1 MTGKTWAAEIRHQ
14 MNRFLGAVVFLTRIP
29 VGSLYIFRAE
39 ELPRSAVYFP
49 VVGSLIG
56 FLAGAVLFCIQPVLP
71 AIVAVLLCML
81 TTVLVTGALHED
93 GLADAVDGL
102 VGGSTPGQRLAIMK
116 GSTVGVYGAIALWFS
131 LTAKLLLLGSLLEKG
146 TMVAFC
152 ALIVAN
158 GMGRAGTVA
167 LLFTCPYVREG
178 ESKASAF
185 ANSITLGEFVLS
197 LLPPVFLALLF
208 LGRDGL
214 ACICGAAAAVW
225 AAAVFFRRMIG
236 GITGD
241 CLGATNQLIELLC
254 YLLLAGR
261 FPPIIRILEKQN

>member
-1 MTGKTWAAEIRHQ
+1 MNEKTLWAKITHQ
-14 MNRFLGAVVFLTRIP
+14 LNTFLGAVVFLTRIP
-29 VGSLYIFRAE
+29 VGSLYVFRAE

-49 VVGSLIG
+49 VIGSLIG
-56 FLAGAVLFCIQPVLP
+56 LLAGAVLYFTRPVLP
-71 AIVAVLLCML
+71 GIVAVLLCML

-102 VGGSTPGQRLAIMK
+102 AGGNTPGERLAIMK
-116 GSTVGVYGAIALWFS
+116 GSTVGGYGVVALWFS

-146 TMVAFC
+146 TKVAFC

-167 LLFTCPYVREG
+167 LLFACPYVREG

-185 ANSITLGEFVLS
+185 AHGITRGEFVLS
-197 LLPPVFLALLF
+197 LLLPIVLAVVFL
-208 LGRDGL
+208 GHDGF
-214 ACICGAAAAVW
+214 ACICCAAVAVW
-225 AAAVFFRRMIG
+225 AAAVFFRKMIG

-241 CLGATNQLIELLC
+241 CLGATNQFIELLC

-261 FPPIIRILEKQN
+261 FAPIIR

>member
-29 VGSLYIFRAE
+29 VGDLYIFRAE

-93 GLADAVDGL
+93 GLADAVDGCA
-102 VGGSTPGQRLAIMK
+102 GGS
-116 GSTVGVYGAIALWFS
+116 
-131 LTAKLLLLGSLLEKG
+131 LLLLDSLVEKG
-146 TMVAFC
+146 TKVAFC

-158 GMGRAGTVA
+158 GLGRAGTVA

-185 ANSITLGEFVLS
+185 ANSITLGEFVVS
-197 LLPPVFLALLF
+197 LLPPVFLALFF
-208 LGRDGL
+208 LGLDGL
-214 ACICGAAAAVW
+214 ACVCGAAAAVW

>member
-1 MTGKTWAAEIRHQ
+1 MTGKTVAAEIRHQ

-29 VGSLYIFRAE
+29 VGNLYIFRAE
-39 ELPRSAVYFP
+39 DLPRSAVYFP
-49 VVGSLIG
+49 IVGSLIG
-56 FLAGAVLFCIQPVLP
+56 LLAGAVLFCTQQVLP
-71 AIVAVLLCML
+71 AMVAVLLCML

-102 VGGSTPGQRLAIMK
+102 AGGSAPGQRLAIMK
-116 GSTVGVYGAIALWFS
+116 GSTVGVYGVVALWFS
-131 LTAKLLLLGSLLEKG
+131 LTAKLLLLDSLLEKG
-146 TMVAFC
+146 TKVAFC

-158 GMGRAGTVA
+158 GLGRAGTVA
-167 LLFTCPYVREG
+167 LLFACPYAREG
-178 ESKASAF
+178 ESKASPF
-185 ANSITLGEFVLS
+185 AHSITFGEFVLS
-197 LLPPVFLALLF
+197 LLPPGFLAVFL
-208 LGRDGL
+208 LGRGGL

-241 CLGATNQLIELLC
+241 CLGAANQFIELLC

-261 FPPIIRILEKQN
+261 FVPIKG